1 MPDHSDSLWVFAFS
15 LVVFAVPALIVNP
28 SRISLFKE
36 SWLHPFGPSS
46 RLILTSQY
54 PKLSLSSS
62 VLSLGGLILFC
73 SQYSFLRNSV
83 ALFILWEVWKD
94 RNSIIHDNVKLNIVK
109 TRQTIWKW
117 LLDTVVLFHPAG
129 NYQEGNK
136 VADSLAS
143 FAHAHRDSMVFYSE
157 DKFPTCCKKFQSCG
171 PARTVSDLNKDA
183 GASLPRLKCRKEAS
197 AQQTMNLWV
206 PCLAGGEL
214 PFLGLTKAGNG
225 SAAKEVISYPL
236 FGLSKDREARLLS
249 DRTDGNFGDLKYLN
263 SGVLVRLLSAG
274 VRDPVV
280 VALDPGV
287 VARPAHRVR
296 HPAVPVPEDRFGTL
310 SPFHKNKVR
319 FHLSSAGAT
328 HHMTPN
334 STVLTSSVT
343 PSSSIS
349 VLTASGAFVPVRQVG
364 SVTRSSD
371 PSGRLSLDAVY
382 HVSSVILKFLVC
394 RSTWVITLL

>member
-1 MPDHSDSLWVFAFS
+1 MRSKQGALTGLFSLQFLGVLLIVGEPFMPSWTLFYIPRLVVYRLWVFAFS
-15 LVVFAVPALIVNP
+15 LVVFAVPAP
-28 SRISLFKE
+28 HSKSISNLFVQGELAASLWSFFASHLNISISQAQSLEQRLE
-36 SWLHPFGPSS
+36 SWWTDTL
-46 RLILTSQY
+46 
-54 PKLSLSSS
+54 
-62 VLSLGGLILFC
+62 C

-129 NYQEGNK
+129 ELPLELEGNK

-206 PCLAGGEL
+206 PCLVRRPVPSSKQAGRRGTAI
-214 PFLGLTKAGNG
+214 LGLTKAGNG

-249 DRTDGNFGDLKYLN
+249 VMTFPVNFHYSIVTEKPVEIDCFA
-263 SGVLVRLLSAG
+263 LLYIEES
-274 VRDPVV
+274 
-280 VALDPGV
+280 
-287 VARPAHRVR
+287 
-296 HPAVPVPEDRFGTL
+296 
-310 SPFHKNKVR
+310 
-319 FHLSSAGAT
+319 
-328 HHMTPN
+328 
-334 STVLTSSVT
+334 
-343 PSSSIS
+343 
-349 VLTASGAFVPVRQVG
+349 
-364 SVTRSSD
+364 
-371 PSGRLSLDAVY
+371 
-382 HVSSVILKFLVC
+382 C
-394 RSTWVITLL
+394 RE